1 MDNERRIDTG
11 DLYKRRLSLRATL
24 RIARAGLE
32 RLQGDRVS
40 PDQATVTEL
49 PMTPEQKSRSHHPAF
64 DGDADQPRLS
74 GKAMIAKL
82 EAEGV
87 IPTAPRSIENPDQ
100 VID

>member
-1 MDNERRIDTG
+1 MDNERRIDVG
-11 DLYKRRLSLRATL
+11 EPNKRRLSLRATL

-49 PMTPEQKSRSHHPAF
+49 PMTPELESRSRHPAF
-64 DGDADQPRLS
+64 QGNSDRPRLS
-74 GKAMIAKL
+74 NEQMIAKL

-87 IPTAPRSIENPDQ
+87 IPTALRSMDNPDQ

>member
-24 RIARAGLE
+24 RIARTGLE
-32 RLQGDRVS
+32 RLQDDRVS

-49 PMTPEQKSRSHHPAF
+49 PMTPEQKSRNHHPTARTESN
-64 DGDADQPRLS
+64 QPKLS
-74 GKAMIAKL
+74 AQQMIAKL

>member
-11 DLYKRRLSLRATL
+11 DIYKRRLSLRATL

-32 RLQGDRVS
+32 RQQGDRVS
-40 PDQATVTEL
+40 PDQSTVTEL

-64 DGDADQPRLS
+64 QGNPDRPRLS
-74 GKAMIAKL
+74 NEQMIAKL

-87 IPTAPRSIENPDQ
+87 IPTAPRSIDNPDQ